1 MSSSITK
8 FWKNWSVWFGR
19 VGGKN
24 VKCDPQQRLFYD
36 KSGKYHRTSTKLIIY
51 RKVHFIRKFIS
62 AAAAYQSC
70 HNCCGYLDKTNDL
83 SKIIYYWWYDAEIY
97 SSFTSVYFPSY
108 SKNSLETSIS
118 TKQTFIVLFRCTN
131 VVDNMV
137 QLLEKNMMDLEKIVL
152 ERSVDLRM
160 EKSKTEFLLLKMLPR

>member
-62 AAAAYQSC
+62 VAAAYQSC
-70 HNCCGYLDKTNDL
+70 HNCCGYLEKTNNL
-83 SKIIYYWWYDAEIY
+83 SKIIYCWWYDMML
-97 SSFTSVYFPSY
+97 
-108 SKNSLETSIS
+108 K
-118 TKQTFIVLFRCTN
+118 FIHRLHQYIFRVTLKTASRLQS
-131 VVDNMV
+131 
-137 QLLEKNMMDLEKIVL
+137 QLNK
-152 ERSVDLRM
+152 
-160 EKSKTEFLLLKMLPR
+160 LLLCFLDVQMLLTTWFNCWRKTWWIWKILFSSGQWTLGWKRAKLSFCF